1 MFWLCGVRR
10 GARQEAGAGRELKN
24 KGFRERVM
32 LLQRSE
38 VFLKHIQSYHRLL
51 ARADTARAA
60 ALGSNYTPSHQRVQR
75 TSRT

>member
-10 GARQEAGAGRELKN
+10 GARQDGSWNMCHVRQDL
-24 KGFRERVM
+24 RERVM

-60 ALGSNYTPSHQRVQR
+60 ALGSNYTPSHQGVQR

>member
-1 MFWLCGVRR
+1 MCWLCGVRR
-10 GARQEAGAGRELKN
+10 GARLWTGAGDVQD
-24 KGFRERVM
+24 FREQVM

-60 ALGSNYTPSHQRVQR
+60 ALGSNYTPSHQGVQR